1 MKYTTGVATLF
12 LVAACGCRGEPQ
24 RETSPIDSGVID
36 GSEPAVERW
45 RTMDLT
51 DAFGNSSAYAA
62 QSSAATAVFAMRPPY
77 DRVQA
82 WLMVECDEA
91 WIRFFQTPNL
101 TGGILLGGRL
111 ASHRVDVLFDG
122 EPVLPPPDPI
132 IDSFRWDHWSLQMN
146 VGERDLNFDHL
157 DGTDN
162 RRVIELIHSSTTMGI
177 AVNWYQ
183 EGKVAFLWSLD
194 GASEAIQWSCERK
207 AGTAR
212 SGSNPLTFEPS

>member
-62 QSSAATAVFAMRPPY
+62 QSLAATAVFAMRPPY

-91 WIRFFQTPNL
+91 WIRFSQDTEPDWWHSIGRS
-101 TGGILLGGRL
+101 TGITSGRCPL
-111 ASHRVDVLFDG
+111 
-122 EPVLPPPDPI
+122 
-132 IDSFRWDHWSLQMN
+132 RW
-146 VGERDLNFDHL
+146 
-157 DGTDN
+157 
-162 RRVIELIHSSTTMGI
+162 
-177 AVNWYQ
+177 
-183 EGKVAFLWSLD
+183 
-194 GASEAIQWSCERK
+194 
-207 AGTAR
+207 
-212 SGSNPLTFEPS
+212 